1 MEDGEEK
8 SQIDTEGHWQANCR
22 DQLSLKKLGA
32 GGVNTNAVTS
42 DISGR
47 FKRRQ
52 LFYGFDLRSIFIH
65 TREHTHTHT
74 HVHVCMCTHTYTHEL
89 LLSLEAQYY
98 KYEKHFPKGKHSEE
112 QQPLGLTADRS
123 LASAH
128 ASPGEGQVGARGP
141 AFA

>member
-1 MEDGEEK
+1 MGL
-8 SQIDTEGHWQANCR
+8 TFAAY
-22 DQLSLKKLGA
+22 LY
-32 GGVNTNAVTS
+32 T
-42 DISGR
+42 
-47 FKRRQ
+47 
-52 LFYGFDLRSIFIH
+52 H
-65 TREHTHTHT
+65 TREHTH
-74 HVHVCMCTHTYTHEL
+74 THTYTHEL